1 MGLNDPYTG
10 TAVGIELLLGER
22 EGVLANGGEVDGEK
36 ELLVPQGLALQPAPV
51 AYPVVPVV
59 RYKTNSWRVETSG
72 VIL

>member
-1 MGLNDPYTG
+1 M
-10 TAVGIELLLGER
+10 
-22 EGVLANGGEVDGEK
+22 LANGGEVDGEK

-51 AYPVVPVV
+51 AHPVVPVV